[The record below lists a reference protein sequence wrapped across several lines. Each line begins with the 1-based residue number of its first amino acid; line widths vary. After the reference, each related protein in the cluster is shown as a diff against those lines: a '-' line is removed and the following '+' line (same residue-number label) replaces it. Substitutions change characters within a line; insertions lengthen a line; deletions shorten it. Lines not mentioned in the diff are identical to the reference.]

1 MKKAILSVSAAAAMM
16 AAFSILAGIATATAP
31 TKRIDLSG
39 GR

>member
-1 MKKAILSVSAAAAMM
+1 MKKAILSVSA